1 MDDKNNIMSYDEMQT
16 QPVSTQVVLTQPV
29 LSKSVEI
36 AVENYFDTMDE
47 EAVTD
52 LYEMVLSEVEA
63 PLLSCVLRHTG
74 NNQSRTAQILGLNRG
89 TLRKKLKKY
98 GML

>member
-1 MDDKNNIMSYDEMQT
+1 MDDKTNIVSHDDMQT
-16 QPVSTQVVLTQPV
+16 EPVPTQVVPTEPV

-36 AVENYFDTMDE
+36 AVENYFDTMEDQ
-47 EAVTD
+47 AVTD

-74 NNQSRTAQILGLNRG
+74 NNQSQTALVLGLNRG

>member
-1 MDDKNNIMSYDEMQT
+1 MDDKTNIMSHDEMQT
-16 QPVSTQVVLTQPV
+16 QPV
-29 LSKSVEI
+29 LSQSVEI
-36 AVENYFDTMDE
+36 AVENYFDTMDDQ
-47 EAVTD
+47 AVTD

-74 NNQSRTAQILGLNRG
+74 NNQSQTALVLGLNRG